1 MPNSLIGGQIPE
13 MEQLQSNL
21 NNQAGEV
28 LDLMNKLS
36 SDLGNTWW
44 QGGAADRFRTD
55 WETEYKPALTR
66 LSNALDDAAT
76 EVGRRA
82 QALIEAGG

>member
-21 NNQAGEV
+21 NAQAAEV

-36 SDLGNTWW
+36 GDLEQTWW
-44 QGGAADRFRTD
+44 QGGAADRFRSD
-55 WETEYKPALTR
+55 WETEYQPALTR
-66 LSNALDDAAT
+66 LSQDLDQAAT

-82 QALIEAGG
+82 RALIDAGG